1 MMSVDIFGCVLPL
14 TVYGL
19 VGLLH
24 DLRAFCLRMFEMRID
39 IIDEYRQTLGSSAEL
54 RRRRSPVTR

>member
-1 MMSVDIFGCVLPL
+1 MCVDIFGCVLPL
-14 TVYGL
+14 TEFWSRGV
-19 VGLLH
+19 LH

-54 RRRRSPVTR
+54 RRRRSAVTR